1 MNNKLSNLTVNI
13 LTYKTNREI
22 LNNCI
27 DSISNEV
34 TINIIENSKKFENEE
49 YIKNKKKILILSA
62 LEVILVMLLDIT
74 LEFQK

>member
-49 YIKNKKKILILSA
+49 YIKNKKKNINIFCTGINLGYSVGLNF
-62 LEVILVMLLDIT
+62 VI
-74 LEFQK
+74 